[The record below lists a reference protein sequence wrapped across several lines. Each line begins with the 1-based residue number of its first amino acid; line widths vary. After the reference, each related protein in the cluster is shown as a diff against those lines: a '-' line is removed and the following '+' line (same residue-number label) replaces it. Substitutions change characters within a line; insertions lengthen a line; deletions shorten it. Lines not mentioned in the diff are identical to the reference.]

1 MKLIGFVLL
10 LPTVLIVAMGVDA
23 GSGGAP
29 IAFGLWMFFGLPT
42 MVGAIFMFKK
52 DRPVVQYA
60 VVETEQPPSDANVK
74 MMAAM
79 ERAIEADAK
88 NKTIA
93 AADHP
98 IQAMPKKPTGG
109 VFGKRSG

>member
-60 VVETEQPPSDANVK
+60 VVETEQPPRDANVK

-79 ERAIEADAK
+79 ELAIEADAK
-88 NKTIA
+88 NKMIA
-93 AADHP
+93 ATEHT
-98 IQAMPKKPTGG
+98 IEGMPKKPTAP
-109 VFGKRSG
+109 VFGKCSA